1 LKTASNRYRGVAN
14 TFGAYQTFYEG
25 DLLKGQ
31 TPSQISWIGSI
42 QAFLLLS
49 VGGFITGPI
58 FDAGYIRALVLFGS
72 AAAVFGMMMTSICT
86 EYWQVILAQG
96 VVTGI
101 GMGCMMLPSVA
112 VMPQYF
118 KTRRAFATGVAA
130 SGSSV
135 GECSVLFQGSCSDK
149 T

>member
-1 LKTASNRYRGVAN
+1 
-14 TFGAYQTFYEG
+14 
-25 DLLKGQ
+25 
-31 TPSQISWIGSI
+31 
-42 QAFLLLS
+42 
-49 VGGFITGPI
+49 
-58 FDAGYIRALVLFGS
+58 
-72 AAAVFGMMMTSICT
+72 VFGMMMTSICT

-135 GECSVLFQGSCSDK
+135 G
-149 T
+149 